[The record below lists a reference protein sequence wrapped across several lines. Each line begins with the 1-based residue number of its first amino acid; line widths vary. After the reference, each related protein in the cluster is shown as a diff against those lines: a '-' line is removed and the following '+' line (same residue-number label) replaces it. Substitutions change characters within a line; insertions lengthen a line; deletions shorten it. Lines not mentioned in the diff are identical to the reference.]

1 MQREGNLG
9 LRMMN
14 EYGARRRRLA
24 PSEQVRSEIEET
36 SNVEFDVIEG
46 DGSCVRITRTACNPR
61 LPQEASSLGARV
73 LCALTLLVATGS
85 AGCGNTLYAIQAN
98 AASNKVEEAR
108 ELDAE
113 KYAPYE
119 YYYAKEH
126 LEKAEAEAAE
136 ADYSDASNLA
146 EVAEEYADKAI
157 RLTREARRGAGR

>member
-1 MQREGNLG
+1 MAPQRCSLDGPSAND
-9 LRMMN
+9 
-14 EYGARRRRLA
+14 GARRQEASSFERS
-24 PSEQVRSEIEET
+24 PSEIEET

-46 DGSCVRITRTACNPR
+46 DGSCVRATRAVRNPW
-61 LPQEASSLGARV
+61 LPLPTGRFGLGALLV
-73 LCALTLLVATGS
+73 LTLLAGSS

-98 AASNKVEEAR
+98 SAANKVEEAR

-119 YYYAKEH
+119 YYVAKEH
-126 LEKAEAEAAE
+126 LEKAESEAAE